1 MITAKFRY
9 MTCHWT
15 GTSMNPD
22 GKGCVPSCITADKP
36 GLTAGLKKEYGY
48 VVKKSLCMKKW
59 ILTNNDK
66 KGDCN
71 YAIY

>member
-1 MITAKFRY
+1 
-9 MTCHWT
+9 
-15 GTSMNPD
+15 MNPD

-36 GLTAGLKKEYGY
+36 GLTAGLKKEYGH
-48 VVKKSLCMKKW
+48 VVKKSMCMKKW